1 MSYGEVA
8 VWGFGFLR
16 VPSLGPVIPRPA
28 TSHSQCI
35 CFCHVLDIR
44 MNGYREAA
52 QRSFHWSWAVQCPR
66 DASTSKTERRDP
78 IVDLLVS
85 DRVFLVCQRRR
96 QNWVPRSY
104 AMSGF
109 NWCWTVQCPRDA
121 WAARTEEE
129 PSPTGTVDS
138 GAPLGVPKGA
148 PLPAAPLVPL
158 VLALALAVAWVPR
171 SYAMRAASTGARRS
185 SALGTSTPTPT
196 NLTTTKH
203 HPHCPDVCPPGC
215 LA

>member
-1 MSYGEVA
+1 MHLFLPLWASA
-8 VWGFGFLR
+8 V
-16 VPSLGPVIPRPA
+16 
-28 TSHSQCI
+28 
-35 CFCHVLDIR
+35 HVLDIR